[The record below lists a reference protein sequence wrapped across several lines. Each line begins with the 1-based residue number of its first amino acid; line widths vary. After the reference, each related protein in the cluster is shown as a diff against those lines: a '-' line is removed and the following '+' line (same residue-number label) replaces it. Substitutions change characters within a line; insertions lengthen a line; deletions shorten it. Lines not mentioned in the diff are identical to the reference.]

1 MKTELCS
8 IKKVLIQSKKKTAPK
23 VLQYFICRWSAKSPC
38 RKITFSY
45 FITAMMRSLCHL
57 LPFSTCCFIMF
68 SKMKRLV
75 QKQKAG
81 RVQAG
86 NLFRVFLYL
95 FPSECWSRQQ
105 APCVNAIRR
114 YRKQSSDRATRARNR
129 ICKHGM
135 FLCRGVLTYCPQIVP
150 YFGIHCPF
158 QYLIDS
164 FSEYSTCGLH
174 KQEMNGD
181 TNSI

>member
-8 IKKVLIQSKKKTAPK
+8 IKKVLIQSKKKNCSKSLT
-23 VLQYFICRWSAKSPC
+23 VLYLSLECKIPLPQNHIFLFHHGNDAKSVSPP
-38 RKITFSY
+38 
-45 FITAMMRSLCHL
+45 ALLHL
-57 LPFSTCCFIMF
+57 LFHMF

-174 KQEMNGD
+174 KREMNGD